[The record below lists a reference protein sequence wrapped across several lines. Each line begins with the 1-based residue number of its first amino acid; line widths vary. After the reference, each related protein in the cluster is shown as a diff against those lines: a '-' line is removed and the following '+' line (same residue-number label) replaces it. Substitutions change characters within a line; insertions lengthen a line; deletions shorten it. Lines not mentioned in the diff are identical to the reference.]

1 MLFTWWLRRTKQQL
15 LSARHAARR
24 TKSRRPVYRPA
35 VEVMEDRVVP
45 ASRLFAIPPGN
56 LIHELNP
63 TTGVVLN
70 TIPAPEPTTNGANG
84 LAFDGSR
91 LFFINGGGS
100 DRLYELNPNTGA
112 VIDSDLITA
121 G

>member
-1 MLFTWWLRRTKQQL
+1 MVLSWWLRRTKERL
-15 LSARHAARR
+15 ERARPARGA
-24 TKSRRPVYRPA
+24 KSRRPACRPA
-35 VEVMEDRVVP
+35 VEAMEDRITP

-63 TTGVVLN
+63 TTGAVVN
-70 TIPAPEPTTNGANG
+70 TIPAPEATTNGVNG